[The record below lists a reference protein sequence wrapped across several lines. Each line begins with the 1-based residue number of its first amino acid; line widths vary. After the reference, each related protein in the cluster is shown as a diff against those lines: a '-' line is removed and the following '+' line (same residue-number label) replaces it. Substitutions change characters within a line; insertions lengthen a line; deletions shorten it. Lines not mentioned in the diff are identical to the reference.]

1 MKMKF
6 DRQFWVRCAAIV
18 VVLLF
23 GMLMFFIGKQ
33 HTILLDNKTVTV
45 NGQEIRALQLVEV
58 QVNKLE
64 SLELAARDRDKVDVT
79 RQSHKITITYTD
91 SNWNEISFTRKFK
104 VPLMEEMVIISI
116 PTLVSDPEAD
126 QSLWLE
132 KYELPAYAIQASPEE
147 EVVIT
152 DDLAGLISL

>member
-1 MKMKF
+1 MKF

-33 HTILLDNKTVTV
+33 HTILLDNKTITV

-58 QVNKLE
+58 QINKLE
-64 SLELAARDRDKVDVT
+64 SLELAARDRDKVEVT
-79 RQSHKITITYTD
+79 RQSHKITISYTD
-91 SNWNEISFTRKFK
+91 SNWNEITFTRKFK
-104 VPLMEEMVIISI
+104 VPLMEEMVLISI

-126 QSLWLE
+126 QKLWLE
-132 KYELPAYAIQASPEE
+132 KYELPAYAVQAAPEE
-147 EVVIT
+147 EVVVT

>member
-6 DRQFWVRCAAIV
+6 DRQFWIRCAAIV

-23 GMLMFFIGKQ
+23 GVLMFFIGKQ

-58 QVNKLE
+58 QINKLE
-64 SLELAARDRDKVDVT
+64 SLELTARDRDKAEVT
-79 RQSHKITITYTD
+79 RQSHKVTISYTD
-91 SNWNEISFTRKFK
+91 SNWNEITFTRKFK
-104 VPLMEEMVIISI
+104 VPLMEEMVLISI

-126 QSLWLE
+126 QELWLE
-132 KYELPAYAIQASPEE
+132 KYELPAYAVQAAPEE
-147 EVVIT
+147 EVVVT
-152 DDLAGLISL
+152 DELAGLISL